1 MKIVFWQN
9 IISPHQSFLI
19 RELANK
25 NDVTLVVE
33 KEMSEA
39 RMQQGWERPNLGN
52 AKLVLLL
59 DENILNKT
67 IKKTEGSIHIFS
79 GFTSFPMLKKAFKII
94 INTQKVGLISESAI
108 LYSWKK
114 YLRFILY
121 KYYYFKY
128 RDKIAFIMA
137 MGKLGVN
144 WYKLAGFDSN
154 KIFEFQYFT
163 ELPTAKIEV
172 IQKSSTIS
180 FSFIGQLILRKGI
193 DNLLYSLNQIKD
205 YDWELN
211 IIGNGILKENLIKY
225 INKKGLTDK
234 IHFHNNMN
242 NKEAMSFLS
251 KKADYLILPSRF
263 DGWGAV
269 INEALSRG
277 VKVIVSNKCG
287 GSSLILNSKYGFVYN
302 ENNLQ
307 ELVSILKSVI
317 RENNVPSL
325 EDKIELSNDFEA
337 NFSFSRID
345 DFETIL
351 KSFKQ

>member
-33 KEMSEA
+33 KEMSED
-39 RMQQGWERPNLGN
+39 RVKQGWERPNLGN
-52 AKLVLLL
+52 AKIVLLL
-59 DENILNKT
+59 DENILSKI
-67 IKKTEGSIHIFS
+67 IKETKGSIHIFS
-79 GFTSFPMLKKAFKII
+79 GFTGFPILKKAFKTI
-94 INTQKVGLISESAI
+94 INSQNVGIISESAI
-108 LYSWKK
+108 QLGWKK
-114 YLRFILY
+114 YFRYFLYRYYFYKYGNKIDFIL
-121 KYYYFKY
+121 
-128 RDKIAFIMA
+128 A

-144 WYKLAGFDSN
+144 WYKLVGFNKN

-163 ELPTAKIEV
+163 ELPKDKIGV
-172 IQKSSTIS
+172 IQKRMTIS
-180 FSFIGQLILRKGI
+180 FLFIGQLILRKGI

-205 YDWELN
+205 YNWELN
-211 IIGNGILKENLIKY
+211 IIGDGILKENLINY

-242 NKEAMSFLS
+242 NESAMSFLS

-269 INEALSRG
+269 INESLSRG

-287 GSSLILNSKYGFVYN
+287 GSSLIRNSKYGFVYN
-302 ENNLQ
+302 EKNLK
-307 ELVSILKSVI
+307 ELVLILKSVI
-317 RENNVPSL
+317 NGNKTSSL
-325 EDKIELSNDFEA
+325 EDRIALSKDFEI
-337 NFSFSRID
+337 NFSFSRVD
-345 DFETIL
+345 DCETIL
-351 KSFKQ
+351 KGFK